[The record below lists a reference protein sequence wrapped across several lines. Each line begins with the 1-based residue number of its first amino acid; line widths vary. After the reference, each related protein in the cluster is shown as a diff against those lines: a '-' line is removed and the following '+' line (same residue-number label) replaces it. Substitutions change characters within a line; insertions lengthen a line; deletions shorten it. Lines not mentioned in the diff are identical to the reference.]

1 MAFTNRVFATFLAA
15 RTVDLLGTALTPVVL
30 TLVALEETKS
40 ASATG
45 VVLAANVLP
54 MLVFM
59 LAGGVLADTFPRSRI
74 LTATAAASAAT
85 QAAMA
90 GLLFSDAFNLG
101 AMAALSA
108 ASGILAAFSGPA
120 LRGIVPDLVA
130 PGDIQRANAALATSK
145 NATRILGPALAG
157 VLVTF
162 VGGGWALL
170 ADAVTSLFAAILFA
184 RLPRL
189 SQPRPARMWADLRE
203 GWQAFSRLRWVW
215 TLALSYAI
223 INLLLIGP
231 WQILGPTIIGR
242 SHSEAWWGVVLS
254 VRAAGL
260 VVASVA
266 LMRLRFRNPLPTGL
280 ILGSLTGL
288 PLIALGLSDSIAVL
302 IGVVFVSAFAATAAA
317 ITYDSTLQTQ
327 VPRGELSRVSSFDD
341 ALSFATVPL
350 SQLLVGPAAL
360 AFGATQVALFCGFAL
375 VAAHLI
381 PLLVPDVRT
390 VSRA

>member
-90 GLLFSDAFNLG
+90 GLLFSDAFSLG

-130 PGDIQRANAALATSK
+130 PGGASSGPTPHWPPRRTPPGF
-145 NATRILGPALAG
+145 LGPRSPAYSSRSSAG
-157 VLVTF
+157 VGPSSPTPSPPF
-162 VGGGWALL
+162 
-170 ADAVTSLFAAILFA
+170 S
-184 RLPRL
+184 PRFC
-189 SQPRPARMWADLRE
+189 LRAYH
-203 GWQAFSRLRWVW
+203 G
-215 TLALSYAI
+215 
-223 INLLLIGP
+223 
-231 WQILGPTIIGR
+231 
-242 SHSEAWWGVVLS
+242 
-254 VRAAGL
+254 
-260 VVASVA
+260 
-266 LMRLRFRNPLPTGL
+266 
-280 ILGSLTGL
+280 
-288 PLIALGLSDSIAVL
+288 
-302 IGVVFVSAFAATAAA
+302 
-317 ITYDSTLQTQ
+317 
-327 VPRGELSRVSSFDD
+327 
-341 ALSFATVPL
+341 
-350 SQLLVGPAAL
+350 
-360 AFGATQVALFCGFAL
+360 
-375 VAAHLI
+375 
-381 PLLVPDVRT
+381 
-390 VSRA
+390 

>member
-1 MAFTNRVFATFLAA
+1 
-15 RTVDLLGTALTPVVL
+15 
-30 TLVALEETKS
+30 
-40 ASATG
+40 
-45 VVLAANVLP
+45 
-54 MLVFM
+54 
-59 LAGGVLADTFPRSRI
+59 
-74 LTATAAASAAT
+74 
-85 QAAMA
+85 
-90 GLLFSDAFNLG
+90 
-101 AMAALSA
+101 
-108 ASGILAAFSGPA
+108 
-120 LRGIVPDLVA
+120 
-130 PGDIQRANAALATSK
+130 
-145 NATRILGPALAG
+145 
-157 VLVTF
+157 
-162 VGGGWALL
+162 
-170 ADAVTSLFAAILFA
+170 
-184 RLPRL
+184 
-189 SQPRPARMWADLRE
+189 MWADLRE

-254 VRAAGL
+254 ARAAGL

-390 VSRA
+390 VSRT